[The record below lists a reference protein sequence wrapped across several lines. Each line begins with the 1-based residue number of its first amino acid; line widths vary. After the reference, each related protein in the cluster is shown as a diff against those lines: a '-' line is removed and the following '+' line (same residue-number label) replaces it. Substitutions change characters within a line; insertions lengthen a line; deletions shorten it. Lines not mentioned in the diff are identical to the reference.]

1 MSADNKELGGYKSY
15 FTQNQLFNLSRTYY
29 MELHDYPS
37 WVMSLCH
44 FKQISASFHPKV
56 FKSSIGNK
64 YHQLRHAVITFN
76 QAL

>member
-1 MSADNKELGGYKSY
+1 
-15 FTQNQLFNLSRTYY
+15 
-29 MELHDYPS
+29 MELKDYPS

-56 FKSSIGNK
+56 CKSSIGNK